1 MTPQE
6 RYDSDSLFHGLVD
19 EMLRK
24 LMLGIR
30 PSTLRDAAK
39 LAAVRYGN
47 GLFMIDDIEHVRDD
61 DGKESVRVIKNP
73 RVFSDAD
80 LEYMRK
86 EGS

>member
-47 GLFMIDDIEHVRDD
+47 GLFMIDDIEYGRDNA
-61 DGKESVRVIKNP
+61 GKPSIRITPNP
-73 RVFSDAD
+73 RTFSDED
-80 LEYMRK
+80 IKYMR
-86 EGS
+86 EGDS